1 MKNILFVAV
10 FLGLV
15 IYVIAANLPATVSG
29 EGIHFYEGLFSEVLK
44 KAKEE
49 NKLVFVDVSA
59 SWCGYCKK
67 LKRNAFSDKQVG
79 SYFNEHFINI
89 DIDGEKGEG
98 AAIAQQYNVQGY
110 PTLFVIDKDGK
121 VILYSSGYMGTHD
134 LMKFGETAFKKIS
147 DSSK

>member
-1 MKNILFVAV
+1 MKNILFITL

-15 IYVIAANLPATVSG
+15 IYVVAANLPATVSS
-29 EGIHFYEGLFSEVLK
+29 EGIHFYEGSLSEVLK

-49 NKLVFVDVSA
+49 NKPVFVDVSA

-89 DIDGEKGEG
+89 SIDAEKGEG
-98 AAIAQQYNVQGY
+98 PTVAQQYNVQGY

-121 VILYSSGYMGTHD
+121 VILYSSGYMGSGD
-134 LMKFGETAFKKIS
+134 LLKFGETAFKKIN
-147 DSSK
+147 